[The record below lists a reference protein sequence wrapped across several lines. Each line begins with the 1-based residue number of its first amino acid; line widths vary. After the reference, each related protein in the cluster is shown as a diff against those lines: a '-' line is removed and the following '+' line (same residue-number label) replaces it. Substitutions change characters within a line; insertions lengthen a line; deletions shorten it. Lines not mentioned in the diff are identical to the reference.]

1 MSQHARAGGR
11 SWTLPGWFGASRLE
25 KVELSPIKAVELE
38 ASRIPGVVSLAQG
51 IPSFDTPEPIKRF
64 VEERLA
70 EGLCGRYSVTP
81 GLPRLRE
88 VIAERLGREGM
99 RYDADGEIIVTAGSI
114 EAIAASLLAL
124 IEPGDEVLVV
134 SPTYASYLPA
144 IRLAGGIPRFVPLA
158 EDANFDLDPEAISAA
173 ACRRTR
179 ALVLCNPNNPTG
191 TVFSADQTRRMLAV
205 AERENLVVIADEV
218 YKDFVYGGA
227 RIHRSEE
234 HTSELQSLV

>member
-1 MSQHARAGGR
+1 M
-11 SWTLPGWFGASRLE
+11 
-25 KVELSPIKAVELE
+25 
-38 ASRIPGVVSLAQG
+38 PGVVSLAQG

-88 VIAERLGREGM
+88 AIAERLSGEGM
-99 RYDADGEIIVTAGSI
+99 RYDPDGEIIVTAGSI
-114 EAIAASLLAL
+114 EAIAASLFAL

-144 IRLAGGIPRFVPLA
+144 IRLAGGVPRFVPLA

-173 ACRRTR
+173 AGRRTR

-191 TVFSADQTRRMLAV
+191 TVFSAEQTRRMLAV

-227 RIHRSEE
+227 RIHSAAMEPSARDRVIRVCSFSKAYAMTGWRVV
-234 HTSELQSLV
+234 HLQDAADQLRGAVQEADAPPR